1 MGEESHSPDFRPI
14 PLPGGDGVDGYGY
27 VEGHQSLLGLTP
39 GAGIFCKRPKH
50 AKLSDLYRTQSSKQ
64 NKDAR

>member
-27 VEGHQSLLGLTP
+27 VEGHQSLWDLHQVQEFSASGP
-39 GAGIFCKRPKH
+39 NM
-50 AKLSDLYRTQSSKQ
+50 LS
-64 NKDAR
+64 

>member
-27 VEGHQSLLGLTP
+27 VEGHQSLWGGYGSTVV
-39 GAGIFCKRPKH
+39 GDG
-50 AKLSDLYRTQSSKQ
+50 
-64 NKDAR
+64 